1 MTDHFLN
8 IYHNRAGDYER
19 LIACEDYQG
28 NILAKIR
35 EVALIDGADV
45 VEFGAGTGRLTRFLG
60 PHVNHIH
67 AFDFAP
73 AMLGVAQ
80 RILKD
85 LPNWTLAVGDNRQM
99 PVASKS
105 ADIVIEG
112 WSFGHVMGWVGDEW
126 RPVLDR
132 MLGEM
137 GRILRPD
144 GTTIL
149 METLGTGSEEPIA
162 PHEGLALLYKTFE
175 VELGFTR
182 HVIRTDYQFESLE
195 EAVELAGFFF
205 GNDMAERVRDNNW
218 IILPECTGLWVRS

>member
-8 IYHNRAGDYER
+8 IYRNRANDYER
-19 LIACEDYQG
+19 LIAREDYQG

-35 EVALIDGADV
+35 EVAQIDGADV
-45 VEFGAGTGRLTRFLG
+45 VEFGAGTGRLTRFLA
-60 PHVNHIH
+60 PHVNSIY
-67 AFDFAP
+67 AFDFSP

-80 RILKD
+80 RILEH

-99 PVASKS
+99 PVAPNS

-112 WSFGHVMGWVGDEW
+112 WSFGHVMGWFGDGW

-137 GRILRPD
+137 ERILRPG
-144 GTTIL
+144 GTAVL
-149 METLGTGSEEPIA
+149 METLGTGSEEPGA
-162 PHEGLALLYKTFE
+162 PHERLALLYKTFE
-175 VELGFTR
+175 DELGFTR
-182 HVIRTDYQFESLE
+182 HVIRTDYQFLSLD
-195 EAVELAGFFF
+195 EAAELTGFFF
-205 GNDMAERVRDNNW
+205 GGDMAEKVKDNNW